1 MYNFKDK
8 NVKYKI
14 NYLNLK
20 EGGFV
25 YRAKNLHLF
34 ISKLGGTGGSQHNN
48 MSSIEENLSI
58 INPLFVEF
66 SPDDIK
72 YHLSKGAPYFNYF
85 FWLKDGNRIVIG
97 FDVNKTTYK
106 IEIIFIVA
114 SNEKYGYDNTILSR
128 KTFESKYVYYTK
140 WYKINTNLI
149 NELERKKLP
158 IINTTNESPIINTT
172 SESPII
178 NTTNESPIINTTTE
192 SPIIN
197 TTTESQTS
205 IIPRDRK
212 LTLLKLANMIKNE
225 KTLFETGAGISAEVI
240 PSTQPV
246 KEFIE
251 KNYNIEDIIRSPNEV
266 INKFEIW
273 FGLFFSAIPTKGHV
287 SLKNICELTNS
298 SIITGNF
305 DMLHQK
311 SGIVPF
317 RFQGH
322 IRKYY
327 VEDRDVNASQIKLL
341 VCIGM
346 RTDFREEVKY
356 YRDIG
361 TIIVIFVL
369 SENTIPTFRMPDDYI
384 VIGDI
389 HKNLIELEGILNNI

>member
-1 MYNFKDK
+1 MYNFKDN

-34 ISKLGGTGGSQHNN
+34 ISKLGGTGGSQHID
-48 MSSIEENLSI
+48 MSNIEENLSI

-66 SPDDIK
+66 SQDDIK
-72 YHLSKGAPYFNYF
+72 YNLSKGAPYFNYF

-97 FDVNKTTYK
+97 FDVNKTTYQ

-140 WYKINTNLI
+140 WYKITTNLI

-172 SESPII
+172 
-178 NTTNESPIINTTTE
+178 NE

-212 LTLLKLANMIKNE
+212 LTLLELANMIKNK

-240 PSTQPV
+240 PSFQPV
-246 KEFIE
+246 REFIE
-251 KNYNIEDIIRSPNEV
+251 KNYNIENILQSPSKV
-266 INKFEIW
+266 INKFETW
-273 FGLFFSAIPTKGHV
+273 FGFFFSAIPTKGHV

-317 RFQGH
+317 RIQGH

-327 VEDRDVNASQIKLL
+327 IEDRDVNASQIKLL

-346 RTDFREEVKY
+346 STDFREEVKY

-389 HKNLIELEGILNNI
+389 HKNLIKLERILNNIYI

>member
-1 MYNFKDK
+1 MYNFKD
-8 NVKYKI
+8 NSVKYKI

-20 EGGFV
+20 EGSDV

-34 ISKLGGTGGSQHNN
+34 ISKSGGSQNID
-48 MSSIEENLSI
+48 MSNIEENLSI

-66 SPDDIK
+66 SQDDIK
-72 YHLSKGAPYFNYF
+72 YNLSKGAPYFPYF
-85 FWLKDGNRIVIG
+85 FWLKDGNRIITG
-97 FDVNKTTYK
+97 FDVNKTTYQ

-114 SNEKYGYDNTILSR
+114 SNEKYDYDNTILSR
-128 KTFESKYVYYTK
+128 NKFESKYVYYTK
-140 WYKINTNLI
+140 WYKIDTHLNK
-149 NELERKKLP
+149 LEQKKPP
-158 IINTTNESPIINTT
+158 IINTTNES
-172 SESPII
+172 
-178 NTTNESPIINTTTE
+178 
-192 SPIIN
+192 
-197 TTTESQTS
+197 QTS
-205 IIPRDRK
+205 IIPGDRK
-212 LTLLKLANMIKNE
+212 LTLLELANMIKNK

-240 PSTQPV
+240 PSLQPV
-246 KEFIE
+246 VEFIE
-251 KNYNIEDIIRSPNEV
+251 KNYNIEDIIRDPSEV
-266 INKFEIW
+266 INKFKNW
-273 FGLFFSAIPTKGHV
+273 FGLFFSAIPTKGHI

-317 RFQGH
+317 RVQGH
-322 IRKYY
+322 VRKYY
-327 VEDRDVNASQIKLL
+327 VEDRGMNSSQIKLL

-346 RTDFREEVKY
+346 STDYREEVKY

-389 HKNLIELEGILNNI
+389 HENLIELERILNNI

>member
-20 EGGFV
+20 EGAFV
-25 YRAKNLHLF
+25 YREKNLHLF
-34 ISKLGGTGGSQHNN
+34 ISKLGGTGGSQHID
-48 MSSIEENLSI
+48 MSNIEENLSI

-66 SPDDIK
+66 SQDDIK
-72 YHLSKGAPYFNYF
+72 YNLSKGAPYFPYP
-85 FWLKDGNRIVIG
+85 FWLKDGNRIIIG
-97 FDVNKTTYK
+97 FDINKTTYQ

-114 SNEKYGYDNTILSR
+114 SNEKYDYDNTILYR
-128 KTFESKYVYYTK
+128 KKFESKYVYLNTKK
-140 WYKINTNLI
+140 WYKIDTNLI
-149 NELERKKLP
+149 NQLEQKK
-158 IINTTNESPIINTT
+158 
-172 SESPII
+172 SPII
-178 NTTNESPIINTTTE
+178 NTTNGSPIINTT
-192 SPIIN
+192 N
-197 TTTESQTS
+197 ESQTS

-212 LTLLKLANMIKNE
+212 LTLLELANMIKNK
-225 KTLFETGAGISAEVI
+225 KTLFETGAGISYEVI
-240 PSTQPV
+240 PSYQPV
-246 KEFIE
+246 AEFIE
-251 KNYNIEDIIRSPNEV
+251 KNYNIEDILRSPNKV
-266 INKFEIW
+266 INKFENW

-317 RFQGH
+317 RIQGH

-346 RTDFREEVKY
+346 STDFREEVKY

-389 HKNLIELEGILNNI
+389 HENLIELERILNNI